1 VTLAKQTEAEQFFRQ
16 PVDVVLVASLAPADR
31 DDHDDDF
38 PPLDAID
45 DAVPLTNGANAAEPR
60 QLAEQGL
67 ALLLG
72 RLGEL
77 SVGKAIRHPQSAT
90 VSLVSLGGRAMEVGI
105 VLEGLDLAKETT
117 RIQKRLGEL
126 AVHLTQIE
134 SKLSNP
140 DFVSKAPSEV
150 LEKNREKLHAFQAEQ
165 EKLSSELAR
174 LRGIAGG
181 GK

>member
-1 VTLAKQTEAEQFFRQ
+1 MPPPKGASGTSTSPPGWL
-16 PVDVVLVASLAPADR
+16 PVQKLVSGVR
-31 DDHDDDF
+31 DIRGAQGISPNRKTAVSVRTFDDDTERS
-38 PPLDAID
+38 LKAHS
-45 DAVPLTNGANAAEPR
+45 
-60 QLAEQGL
+60 GL
-67 ALLLG
+67 IISLG